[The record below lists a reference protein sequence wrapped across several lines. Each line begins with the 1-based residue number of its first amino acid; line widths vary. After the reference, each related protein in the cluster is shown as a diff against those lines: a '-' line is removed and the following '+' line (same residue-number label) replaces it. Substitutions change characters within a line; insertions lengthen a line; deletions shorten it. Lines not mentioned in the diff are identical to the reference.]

1 MRAGQRRRPV
11 PGELV
16 ILAGLASLA
25 FLAVCAVLEALG
37 MAS

>member
-1 MRAGQRRRPV
+1 MRRPV

-25 FLAVCAVLEALG
+25 FLAVATLLAALG
-37 MAS
+37 LLR